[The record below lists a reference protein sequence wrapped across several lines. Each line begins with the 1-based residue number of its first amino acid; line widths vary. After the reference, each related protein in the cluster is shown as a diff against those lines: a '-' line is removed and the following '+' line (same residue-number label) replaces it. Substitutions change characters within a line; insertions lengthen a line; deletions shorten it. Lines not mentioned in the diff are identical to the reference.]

1 MSPEPPAIADA
12 GHRPLRVLLVHN
24 RYQQRG
30 GEDEVVDAEHA
41 LLLRH
46 GHAVER
52 LERHNDEINDL
63 PRLRVLLDSG
73 WSTRT
78 RRDLATLAGRFQ
90 PDVVHVHNSFPLI
103 SPSVLA
109 GARTLGLPVV
119 QTLHNF
125 RLLCPQGSLLR
136 DGRACDDCV
145 GHVPWRAVQHGCYR
159 TSRAQSAALALMLQG
174 HRLRGTWQHDV
185 TLYLALNR
193 TCADTFVRGGLP
205 AGRLR
210 IKPNFVDLPDVLAG
224 EPPAARQGLLF
235 VGRLSPEKG
244 PALLAAAA
252 ALRPGAAP
260 IRVVGEGPERAQ
272 LAGHPGLQL
281 LGALPQAR
289 VLQLMQEARALVLP
303 SLGAEAFPRT
313 LVEAFACGL
322 PVIAS
327 RVGALPE
334 LVEHG
339 RTGWLFDPA
348 RPDELAA
355 WMQQADEQPQQLQQM
370 GRQAQ
375 AHHRQHW
382 TGAHNHRQL
391 AAIYGEAMRLNAAR

>member
-1 MSPEPPAIADA
+1 MSVAPEAA
-12 GHRPLRVLLVHN
+12 RLRVLLVHN

-30 GEDEVVDAEHA
+30 GEDEVVDAEQA
-41 LLLRH
+41 LLQRH

-52 LERHNDEINDL
+52 LERHNDDIDGL
-63 PRLRVLLDSG
+63 PGHRMLLDSW
-73 WSTRT
+73 WSTRS
-78 RRDLATLAGRFQ
+78 RRDLAALAGRFR
-90 PDVVHVHNSFPLI
+90 PDVVHVHNSWPLI

-145 GHVPWRAVQHGCYR
+145 GHAPWRAVRHACYR
-159 TSRAQSAALALMLQG
+159 GSRTQSAALAVMLQG

-185 TLYLALNR
+185 TLYVALSR
-193 TCADTFVRGGLP
+193 SGADTFVRGGLP
-205 AGRLR
+205 ADRLR
-210 IKPNFVDLPDVLAG
+210 IKPNFLDLPDGLAAL
-224 EPPAARQGLLF
+224 PSAPRQGLLF

-260 IRVVGEGPERAQ
+260 IRVVGDGPERAR

-281 LGALPQAR
+281 LGTLPQPR
-289 VLQLMQEARALVLP
+289 VLQLMHEAQALVLP
-303 SLGAEAFPRT
+303 SLCAEAFPRT

-334 LVEHG
+334 LLQHG
-339 RTGWLFDPA
+339 RTGWLFDPT
-348 RPDELAA
+348 RPDELAG
-355 WMQQADEQPQQLQQM
+355 WMQVADEQPHTLRTM
-370 GRQAQ
+370 GERARD
-375 AHHRQHW
+375 HHRQHW
-382 TGAHNHRQL
+382 TGERNHHL
-391 AAIYGEAMRLNAAR
+391 LLAIYREAMQRATAR

>member
-1 MSPEPPAIADA
+1 MTTPAEST
-12 GHRPLRVLLVHN
+12 PLRVLLVHN

-41 LLLRH
+41 LLQRH

-52 LERHNDEINDL
+52 LERHNDEIIDL
-63 PRLRVLLDSG
+63 PRHRVLLDSL

-78 RRDLATLAGRFQ
+78 RHDLSSLTARFR

-109 GARTLGLPVV
+109 GARALGLPVV

-136 DGRACDDCV
+136 DGLACEDCV
-145 GHVPWRAVQHGCYR
+145 GHAPWRAVRHGCYR
-159 TSRAQSAALALMLQG
+159 GSRAQSAALAVMLQG

-185 TLYLALNR
+185 TLYLALSR
-193 TCADTFVRGGLP
+193 SGADTFVRGGLP
-205 AGRLR
+205 AERMR
-210 IKPNFVDLPDVLAG
+210 IKPNFVDLPQG
-224 EPPAARQGLLF
+224 PPAPPPAAARQGLLF

-260 IRVVGEGPERAQ
+260 IRVVGDGPERAR

-281 LGALPQAR
+281 LGALPQPR
-289 VLQLMQEARALVLP
+289 VLQLMHEAQALVLP
-303 SLGAEAFPRT
+303 SLCAEAFPRT

-334 LVEHG
+334 LVSHG
-339 RTGWLFDPA
+339 QTGWLFDPA

-355 WMQQADEQPQQLQQM
+355 WMQAADQQPHTLREM
-370 GRQAQ
+370 GERAR

-382 TGAHNHRQL
+382 TGEHNHRQL
-391 AAIYGEAMRLNAAR
+391 LAIYREAMQLGAAR